1 MAKTPDDPPL
11 TVQRQAAR
19 GPEAAGRRLQV
30 LQRDFFPAY
39 VVWELTL
46 ACDHA
51 CTHCGSRAV
60 VARQNEL
67 RTDQA
72 LQVVA
77 QLAELGAREVVLI
90 GGEAY
95 LHDGFLTIVSALR
108 DAGMVVVMTTGGA
121 GITAQ
126 LARDMVRAGMSRV
139 SVSIDGLEARHD
151 AMRAKRGSFAQA
163 TAALRHLR
171 EVGIDVSANTNLN
184 RTNQADLEGLYQ
196 HLKAHGVRS
205 WQVQLTAPLGRAAD
219 HPEMLLQPYDLLQ
232 LLPRLDRLKQAGW
245 REGLLLMPGNNLGFF
260 GPEELRLRSQR
271 PGDGDSFGGCQAG
284 RFVMGIE
291 SDGAVKGC
299 PSLPTAAYVGGRVG
313 GSTSLRDIWERAPEL
328 HFTRGEEVAL
338 WGHCASCAFKQVCR
352 GGCNFTAHSLLG
364 RPGNN
369 PYCHHRAL
377 QLRRRGL
384 RERIVAVAAAPGDPF
399 DHGRFALVEEPFDA
413 PEPATP
419 GHDLVQLR
427 RERRAR
433 AATAAS
439 AFPASPAPPSPPSLP
454 SPSPPAF
461 PGPQQPAR

>member
-1 MAKTPDDPPL
+1 MAKTPSDPL
-11 TVQRQAAR
+11 TPAPAATRRQQ
-19 GPEAAGRRLQV
+19 AAGRRLQV
-30 LQRDFFPAY
+30 LQRGFFPAY

-60 VARQNEL
+60 VARDNEL
-67 RTDQA
+67 STAQA
-72 LQVVA
+72 LAVVA

-95 LHDGFLTIVSALR
+95 LHEGFLEIVSALR
-108 DAGMVVVMTTGGA
+108 AGGMVVVMTTGGA
-121 GITAQ
+121 GITAER
-126 LARDMVRAGMSRV
+126 ARDMARAGMSRV
-139 SVSIDGLEARHD
+139 SVSIDGLEASHD

-163 TAALRHLR
+163 TAALGHLR
-171 EVGIDVSANTNLN
+171 AAGLDVSANTNLN
-184 RTNQADLEGLYQ
+184 RSNQQDLEGLYD
-196 HLKAHGVRS
+196 HLRASGVKS

-219 HPEMLLQPYDLLQ
+219 HPEMLLQPYDLLE
-232 LLPRLDRLKQAGW
+232 LLPRIDRLKQRGW

-299 PSLPTAAYVGGRVG
+299 PSLPTAAYVGGKVG
-313 GSTSLRDIWERAPEL
+313 GASGLRAIWEGAPEL
-328 HFTRGEEVAL
+328 QLTRGEVKL
-338 WGHCASCAFKQVCR
+338 WGHCAGCGFAEVCR
-352 GGCNFTAHSLLG
+352 GGCNFTAHSFFG
-364 RPGNN
+364 RTGNN

-384 RERIVAVAAAPGDPF
+384 RERIVPAAAAPGTPF
-399 DHGRFALVEEPFDA
+399 DHGQFALVEEPFDA

-419 GHDLVQLR
+419 RYDLVKLR

-433 AATAAS
+433 SATPGDRGGAS
-439 AFPASPAPPSPPSLP
+439 
-454 SPSPPAF
+454 
-461 PGPQQPAR
+461 